1 LENLD
6 EMENFLDRY
15 QIPKLNKDQ
24 KKHLESPITPKVIEA
39 VIKFSQ
45 PKKTQ
50 DQMGLVQ
57 NSIRPSIPI
66 LFKLL
71 HKTETEWTLP
81 NSFYEATIMLIAK
94 PHKDPTKKKKKENF
108 RPISLKNIYAK
119 IINKILTNQ
128 IQEHIKMIIHLY
140 LVGFIEG

>member
-94 PHKDPTKKKKKENF
+94 PHKDPTKKKKKRELQTNF
-108 RPISLKNIYAK
+108 P
-119 IINKILTNQ
+119 
-128 IQEHIKMIIHLY
+128 
-140 LVGFIEG
+140 